1 MFGKSKRSGSSEDNG
16 LHEMEQ
22 SSGDVQE
29 ESSENIV
36 RDSVEIGDRLKSSY
50 EQYSILEERYRE
62 RLPQNWEEMNMG
74 ARLDWFGH
82 RILLDLR
89 EEAGRDATRDW
100 GFLSDYQ
107 LERRRR
113 REVQSKLIGGWDDL
127 PPRQGV
133 FRRVHV
139 DKNNLLTGDNKTKPE
154 DKRPEGTDG
163 QKN

>member
-1 MFGKSKRSGSSEDNG
+1 MSFIKKWKKESENSM
-16 LHEMEQ
+16 LEEQ
-22 SSGDVQE
+22 VETQE
-29 ESSENIV
+29 ESSEDIV

>member
-1 MFGKSKRSGSSEDNG
+1 MFGKQKRSRSSEDNG
-16 LHEMEQ
+16 IHEVELPG
-22 SSGDVQE
+22 GDVQK
-29 ESSENIV
+29 ESTEDVV
-36 RDSVEIGDRLKSSY
+36 RDSVEVRSRLSADDQFSA
-50 EQYSILEERYRE
+50 LEEEYAE
-62 RLPQNWEEMNMG
+62 RLPQNWDEMNMS
-74 ARLDWFGH
+74 AKLDWFGH

-89 EEAGRDATRDW
+89 EETGREATRDW

-154 DKRPEGTDG
+154 DKKPGGNDG

>member
-16 LHEMEQ
+16 LHEMVIT
-22 SSGDVQE
+22 SRDVQE
-29 ESSENIV
+29 ESSEDIV

-50 EQYSILEERYRE
+50 EEYSILEERYRE

>member
-1 MFGKSKRSGSSEDNG
+1 MFGKSKRSGSSKDNG

-29 ESSENIV
+29 ESSEDIV

>member
-1 MFGKSKRSGSSEDNG
+1 
-16 LHEMEQ
+16 MEQ

-29 ESSENIV
+29 ESSEDIV

>member
-1 MFGKSKRSGSSEDNG
+1 
-16 LHEMEQ
+16 
-22 SSGDVQE
+22 
-29 ESSENIV
+29 
-36 RDSVEIGDRLKSSY
+36 
-50 EQYSILEERYRE
+50 
-62 RLPQNWEEMNMG
+62 MG

-113 REVQSKLIGGWDDL
+113 REVQSKIGDWSEI
-127 PPRQGV
+127 PPHQGV
-133 FRRVHV
+133 FGRKYV
-139 DKNNLLTGDNKTKPE
+139 DPNELRTGRKPE
-154 DKRPEGTDG
+154 EDG

>member
-22 SSGDVQE
+22 PSGDVQE
-29 ESSENIV
+29 ESSEDIV

>member
-16 LHEMEQ
+16 LHEMVIT
-22 SSGDVQE
+22 SRDVQK
-29 ESSENIV
+29 ESSEDIV

>member
-1 MFGKSKRSGSSEDNG
+1 MLE
-16 LHEMEQ
+16 EQ
-22 SSGDVQE
+22 VETQE
-29 ESSENIV
+29 ESSEDIV

>member
-16 LHEMEQ
+16 LHEVEQ

-29 ESSENIV
+29 ESSKDIM
-36 RDSVEIGDRLKSSY
+36 RDSLEIGDRLKSSY
-50 EQYSILEERYRE
+50 EQYTILEEQYKE
-62 RLPQNWEEMNMG
+62 RLPQNWDEMNMG

-100 GFLSDYQ
+100 GFLSEYQ

-133 FRRVHV
+133 FRRVHI
-139 DKNNLLTGDNKTKPE
+139 DKNIIQTGENHIKPE
-154 DKRPEGTDG
+154 DRKPRGEDG
-163 QKN
+163 SKN

>member
-1 MFGKSKRSGSSEDNG
+1 
-16 LHEMEQ
+16 
-22 SSGDVQE
+22 
-29 ESSENIV
+29 
-36 RDSVEIGDRLKSSY
+36 
-50 EQYSILEERYRE
+50 
-62 RLPQNWEEMNMG
+62 MNMG

>member
-1 MFGKSKRSGSSEDNG
+1 MTEQEDNEEEKQIRDK
-16 LHEMEQ
+16 L
-22 SSGDVQE
+22 SS
-29 ESSENIV
+29 SS
-36 RDSVEIGDRLKSSY
+36 D
-50 EQYSILEERYRE
+50 QYSILEEKYRD

-113 REVQSKLIGGWDDL
+113 REVQSKLVGGWDDI

-133 FRRVHV
+133 FRRVHI
-139 DKNNLLTGDNKTKPE
+139 DKNVLQTGENHIKPE
-154 DKRPEGTDG
+154 DRKPGGNNG
-163 QKN
+163 QKD

>member
-16 LHEMEQ
+16 LHEMVIT
-22 SSGDVQE
+22 SRDVQE
-29 ESSENIV
+29 ESSEDIV
-36 RDSVEIGDRLKSSY
+36 RDSVEVGDRLKSSY
-50 EQYSILEERYRE
+50 EEYSILEERYRE

>member
-16 LHEMEQ
+16 LHEMVIT
-22 SSGDVQE
+22 SRDVQE
-29 ESSENIV
+29 ESSEDIV